1 MAGPCFDLA
10 VIVDAERN
18 DDAQLSQGCYSQTTL
33 PIDLRPWRP
42 DKMTRDM
49 FRAAAIR
56 DAARGGHP
64 NSISSPFR
72 RRERAIHGP

>member
-18 DDAQLSQGCYSQTTL
+18 DEAQLSQGCYSQTTFR
-33 PIDLRPWRP
+33 IDLRPLRR

-49 FRAAAIR
+49 FRATAIR
-56 DAARGGHP
+56 DATRGGHP
-64 NSISSPFR
+64 NSMSSPY
-72 RRERAIHGP
+72 